1 MNQQGQPA
9 SGEWRADDPL
19 SILWLIDLQPRF
31 GLWHGATLRWMK
43 LSRELVRRGHHVCLS
58 VNQPDPAEARSKQE
72 FLEEFRAL
80 GWLSSWTETHY
91 AFSRPRGKM
100 AHALGY
106 PGLTN
111 RVLGPDQEVTAVQV
125 EGLVERLSADVVIV
139 SERKLL
145 FLSERLRARVPV
157 VVDWMDS
164 LVLYEWRQARTRF
177 RSKDAAGLL
186 LSLKRLSQAVLQ
198 ERYYGRRSAFNLV
211 VSPVD
216 LRVLNRVTGRPALG
230 RLLLNGVDAAPTPTP
245 PQRVAA
251 RLIFTGAMDV
261 PNNYEGAIWF
271 IDRVLPLIVARR
283 PDAHFVVVGRDP
295 IPALRRRAGRHVT
308 ITGAV
313 ADIAMEIRRSALYVA
328 PLVSGNGFKNK
339 VVEAI
344 AAGTFLAG
352 TSLATEF
359 LPRRLGDAL
368 LVGDTPSA
376 LAEHVLAFMD
386 NPMEFER
393 RLPALQEQL
402 AEEYTWPGRTRQF
415 FGIISEAVRD
425 GRTAIRPE
433 AATGAR

>member
-1 MNQQGQPA
+1 MTSQQTPRLDHPA
-9 SGEWRADDPL
+9 DEPL

-58 VNQPDPAEARSKQE
+58 VNHQDPTEAQAKRD

-80 GWLSSWTETHY
+80 GWLSSWTGTNY
-91 AFSRPRGKM
+91 AFSRPRGKV

-111 RVLGPDQEVTAVQV
+111 RVLRPDQEVTAVQV
-125 EGLVERLSADVVIV
+125 EGFVERLSADVVIV

-145 FLSERLRARVPV
+145 FLSERLQARVPV

-164 LVLYEWRQARTRF
+164 LVLYEWRQAKLRLNSR
-177 RSKDAAGLL
+177 DAAGLL
-186 LSLKRLSQAVLQ
+186 LSLKRLSQAILQ

-216 LRVLNRVTGRPALG
+216 LRVLNRVTGRPSLG
-230 RLLLNGVDAAPTPTP
+230 RLLLNGVDPAPP
-245 PQRVAA
+245 PEPVHRVPA

-261 PNNYEGAIWF
+261 PNNHEGAIWF
-271 IDRVLPLIVARR
+271 IDHVLPLIVARR
-283 PDAHFVVVGRDP
+283 PDVQFVVAGRDP
-295 IPALRRRAGRHVT
+295 IPALRLRASRYVT
-308 ITGAV
+308 ITGPV
-313 ADIAMEIRRSALYVA
+313 PDIAAEIRRSALYVA

-368 LVGDTPSA
+368 LVGDTPCA
-376 LAEHVLAFMD
+376 LAERVLGFLD
-386 NPMEFER
+386 NPREFES

-402 AEEYTWPGRTRQF
+402 AEEYNWPGRTQEF
-415 FGIISEAVRD
+415 FGMISEAVPHRHS
-425 GRTAIRPE
+425 APRPE
-433 AATGAR
+433 TVADAR